1 MCYLFYSVYT
11 YCVSQYLYV
20 DGVCKM
26 FNTVFGNVD
35 TMLAVV
41 NGTRGLTEKG
51 DCYAGETGIDSSS
64 EIRKLKKKLLLQS
77 LHLLLFFQVLP
88 PPLLRRLLLLL
99 PLQIQKLTHH
109 L

>member
-64 EIRKLKKKLLLQS
+64 EIRKLKKKNYYCN
-77 LHLLLFFQVLP
+77 HYIYYYFFRFFFLFFFDVYFFFYLF
-88 PPLLRRLLLLL
+88 
-99 PLQIQKLTHH
+99 KYKS
-109 L
+109 